1 MALSYFADRR
11 LEALAC
17 ETLAGDV
24 DDMGLGWAWTSF
36 VKHDI

>member
-1 MALSYFADRR
+1 MALSYFADRK

-24 DDMGLGWAWTSF
+24 DDVGLGCAWMSF
-36 VKHDI
+36 VKHGM